1 MLRIFSVC
9 KISLIMFHDDM
20 IILIMNS
27 MINTWNVITRII
39 LLLYIILWNIIA
51 INNILLYTHY
61 NIILNYYWIPIIFNI
76 IILLNWLNRVNTRN
90 KLQWLNSIILFLK
103 IQIRM
108 SSLMTWWRSFTSTL
122 VVSASPRI
130 YLAASWKHYTR
141 AILCRGVSA
150 SVYRQPLTPICK

>member
-9 KISLIMFHDDM
+9 KISLIIFHDD
-20 IILIMNS
+20 MNS
-27 MINTWNVITRII
+27 MINTWSVITRII
-39 LLLYIILWNIIA
+39 LLLYIILLNIIA
-51 INNILLYTHY
+51 INIIYYYTYY
-61 NIILNYYWIPIIFNI
+61 NIILNYWIRIIFNI

-90 KLQWLNSIILFLK
+90 KLQLLNSIISFLK

-122 VVSASPRI
+122 AVSASPRI

-141 AILCRGVSA
+141 ATLYQGVSV